1 MKMDGMRG
9 FMETKKSESKSAI
22 WGWLKVIL
30 LALIIA
36 FGIRYFLI
44 SPVTVYGDS
53 MYPTLHDGEHLFINK
68 MANPKRFD
76 IIVFPAPDEKGAE
89 YIKRVIGLPGDTI
102 EYRADQL
109 YINGK
114 KYDEPYL
121 DSEKE
126 DISSGYLTEDFKL
139 SQLPACGGVSKVPSG
154 QLFVLGDNR
163 RISKD
168 SRYIGFIKEDAVL
181 GKVISFSNTLQR

>member
-1 MKMDGMRG
+1 MDGMRG
-9 FMETKKSESKSAI
+9 LMETKNKEPKSAI
-22 WGWLKVIL
+22 FGWLKVIL

-53 MYPTLHDGEHLFINK
+53 MDPTLHDGEHLFINK
-68 MANPKRFD
+68 MANPDRFD
-76 IIVFPAPDEKGAE
+76 IIVFPAPDEEGAE
-89 YIKRVIGLPGDTI
+89 YIKRVIGLPGDTV
-102 EYRADQL
+102 EYRSDEL

-126 DISSGYLTEDFKL
+126 SITSGYLTEDFKL
-139 SQLPACGGVSKVPSG
+139 SELPACGGVNKVPKG
-154 QLFVLGDNR
+154 ELFVLGDNR

-168 SRYIGFIKEDAVL
+168 SRYIGFIKEDDVL
-181 GKVISFSNTLQR
+181 GKVISFGNTLQR